1 MSHDSDSSK
10 ILIRRS
16 STRGR
21 PVVEGGANAGESLL
35 QVGELALSFL
45 PDPNDDGFGNGGDR
59 LYVGTGDILYRAE
72 TNGNGDSVSHFYS
85 SEIHTIGGKYFTDM
99 LNHQR
104 GEVHAA
110 SALLVDDNK
119 KLNELLVDY
128 LYFNKD
134 SVSTEATNDLTL
146 RGGTGNVIINS
157 NLQVTQNVQ
166 IDGTLT
172 VDGIATLKAGT
183 SGTIIVGDSATD
195 NVQFGADINSNLLPN
210 ITNTYNLGDSD
221 QRWKTLWAEEVYAS
235 GINVQAP
242 AEMNSYYIYVG
253 NDANKLSALKDPQAG
268 SGGYT
273 YDQSFATL
281 PEAAEFLMKYD
292 FKSVGYNSNRDK
304 VIRTRIILALED
316 GAFHGD
322 SSDYTVTFDHLSDNH
337 LLLVNQRTLDPAG
350 GSGAAYALI
359 RSGIYFNDL
368 SHIQVGGGLHFS
380 NTVQLNASNVYN
392 WNGQVND
399 GQTGAWLKWSDL
411 WVDKNSEFYTNGF
424 VGSIRVRTGARAY
437 LNRGVDGGLHPSQNG
452 QVYVSDNGH
461 LGINQNVV
469 APQIFVG
476 DHSSLRVNGSVTLG
490 SSTYTSSSALVRIQE
505 NASVFIREPS
515 TITTSLSRT
524 STHDTILLYTGS
536 ELTHKS
542 FDLSSSVGKISY
554 YQGGQTNKVSLDN
567 AQVERLF
574 TNTKTRHAKT
584 LASDRQI
591 LGHSYLEGPLTT
603 YDSARIGDE
612 LRIRQNPKISGDLA
626 VLHFGGDIPNQSVAQ
641 IDVYDGDSLL
651 IPSVMR
657 FRTNDVVSG
666 NNLIR
671 MTIDSDVS
679 ITHSLLVGESLT
691 VGGDLIV
698 NGTTTTINSTELTI
712 DDKRIIIAQ
721 GTPDS
726 ATANNAGIAVGDSA
740 SPIAYMNYNYNS
752 GDARWEF
759 KPKLFAEEL
768 EFQVI
773 DCGTYA

>member
-1 MSHDSDSSK
+1 MSHTSHDSAHAE

-16 STRGR
+16 AQTGS
-21 PVVEGGANAGESLL
+21 PVQQGTGLSLL
-35 QVGELALSFL
+35 RVGEMAYSFL
-45 PDPNDDGFGNGGDR
+45 SDPNDDGFGNGGDR
-59 LYVGTGDILYRAE
+59 LYIGTGIE
-72 TNGNGDSVSHFYS
+72 NWEKITNGNGDSANRFYS
-85 SEIHTIGGKYFTDM
+85 SAIATIGGKYFTEM

-104 GEVHAA
+104 GEVNAA

-119 KLNELLVDY
+119 KLNELLVDF
-128 LYFNKD
+128 LYFDKD
-134 SVSTEATNDLTL
+134 SVSTEATNDLVL
-146 RGGTGNVIINS
+146 RGGTGLTKVTG

-172 VDGIATLKAGT
+172 VDGIATLKAGA
-183 SGTIIVGDSATD
+183 SGTITMGDENTD
-195 NVQFGADINSNLLPN
+195 NVVFGADINSNLLPN
-210 ITNTYNLGDSD
+210 ITNTYDLGDSD
-221 QRWKTLWAEEVYAS
+221 QRWKTIWAEEIIAS

-316 GAFHGD
+316 DAFHGD

-359 RSGIYFNDL
+359 RSGIYFNDI
-368 SHIQVGGGLHFS
+368 SHMQVGGGLHFS

-411 WVDKNSEFYTNGF
+411 WVDKNSEFYTNGY
-424 VGSIRVRTGARAY
+424 VGSIRVRTGSRAY
-437 LNRGVDGGLHPSQNG
+437 LNKGVDGSLHPTQNG

-567 AQVERLF
+567 AQVQRLF

-603 YDSARIGDE
+603 YDSVRIGE
-612 LRIRQNPKISGDLA
+612 N
-626 VLHFGGDIPNQSVAQ
+626 
-641 IDVYDGDSLL
+641 
-651 IPSVMR
+651 
-657 FRTNDVVSG
+657 
-666 NNLIR
+666 
-671 MTIDSDVS
+671 
-679 ITHSLLVGESLT
+679 LT

-698 NGTTTTINSTELTI
+698 NGTTTTINSNTLTV
-712 DDKRIIIAQ
+712 DDKRIVIADGAPDGII
-721 GTPDS
+721 
-726 ATANNAGIAVGDSA
+726 ANNAGIAVGDSA
-740 SPIAYMNYNYNS
+740 SPIAYMNYNYNN
-752 GDARWEF
+752 GDPRWEF
-759 KPKLFAEEL
+759 EPKIYAQNI
-768 EFQVI
+768 EFESI